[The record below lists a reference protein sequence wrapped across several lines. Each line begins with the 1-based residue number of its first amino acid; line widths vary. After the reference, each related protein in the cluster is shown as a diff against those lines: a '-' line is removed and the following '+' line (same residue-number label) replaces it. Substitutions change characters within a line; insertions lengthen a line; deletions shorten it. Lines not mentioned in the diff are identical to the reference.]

1 MGLIV
6 CCLSGAVTPIFS
18 FLLSRLLFEVA
29 IGAKDVSTINKF
41 CGIVIVLS
49 IAGIDGILLGSKYF
63 VMESYG

>member
-6 CCLSGAVTPIFS
+6 YCLSGAVTPIFS

-41 CGIVIVLS
+41 CGIVLS
-49 IAGIDGILLGSKYF
+49 IAAIDGILLGSKYF